1 MNEQNFANHHR
12 YAKGYH
18 LLLSSLILIGV
29 IASIVNVVRH
39 SPDEGDY
46 VSTVLIALL
55 FICAALIFWFM
66 RRFPLKAQ
74 DRAIR
79 AEENLRYFILT
90 RKPID
95 NRITI
100 AQIAALRFAPDDE
113 LLPLVDRAA
122 AENLSPTAIKK
133 AIKNWKGDTHRV

>member
-18 LLLSSLILIGV
+18 FVLSGLILIGI
-29 IASIVNVVRH
+29 IASVINVLRH
-39 SPDEGDY
+39 SPNQGGY
-46 VSTVLIALL
+46 ISTVLITLL
-55 FICAALIFWFM
+55 FVCAGLIFWFM

-79 AEENLRYFILT
+79 AEEGLRYFILT

-95 NRITI
+95 SRITI
-100 AQIAALRFAPDDE
+100 GQIAALRFAPDDE
-113 LLPLVDRAA
+113 LLPLVDRAV
-122 AENLSPTAIKK
+122 AENLSPTDIKK
-133 AIKNWKGDTHRV
+133 AIRNWKGDTHRV

>member
-1 MNEQNFANHHR
+1 MNEQNFANHYR

-18 LLLSSLILIGV
+18 YLLSGLILIGV
-29 IASIVNVVRH
+29 IASIVNVVSH
-39 SPDEGDY
+39 SPNEGGYISDI
-46 VSTVLIALL
+46 LIALL
-55 FICAALIFWFM
+55 FICVALIFVFL
-66 RRFPLKAQ
+66 RQFPLKAQ

-79 AEENLRYFILT
+79 AEEGLRYFILT

-95 NRITI
+95 SRITI

-122 AENLSPTAIKK
+122 AENLSPTDIKK
-133 AIKNWKGDTHRV
+133 AIKKWKSDTHRV